1 MVKNLQALRRRLRI
15 FIGYC
20 HKAKGMMKKSCLF
33 SCAIKTLIANPLF
46 GMVAILLTALG
57 ALSFALIA
65 EHSFGVRPCV
75 LCYYQR
81 YIFIALIVSASTAV
95 TFFTRPYLLQFAK
108 AITTVLVLSGLG
120 LSVYHVGVEQ
130 HWWKGPDS
138 CSANSPGSSALK
150 SIDEE
155 LAALQAAMKNSSNL
169 LVRCDDVNWKIFSI
183 SATIWTTLL
192 YLFLTFLS
200 ISGWIQ
206 KKKSV

>member
-1 MVKNLQALRRRLRI
+1 MIKKN
-15 FIGYC
+15 
-20 HKAKGMMKKSCLF
+20 CLF
-33 SCAIKTLIANPLF
+33 SCAIKTLIENPLSV
-46 GMVAILLTALG
+46 MVTILLTAVG

-95 TFFTRPYLLQFAK
+95 TFFTRHYILQFAK
-108 AITTVLVLSGLG
+108 AVTTVLVLSGFG
-120 LSVYHVGVEQ
+120 LAAYHVGIEQ

-138 CSANSPGSSALK
+138 CSANAPGSSANNSAM
-150 SIDEE
+150 SIEDEF
-155 LAALQAAMKNSSNL
+155 AALQAAMQNSNNL

-183 SATIWTTLL
+183 SATIWTALL
-192 YLFLTFLS
+192 YIFLSLLS